1 MGLINKVGRRLG
13 SSGPL
18 PREGFLR
25 RAIAETKRLIVLRML
40 IAFGMSI
47 PIPVMLD
54 QALVLGVKL
63 FSSFG

>member
-47 PIPVMLD
+47 PISVMLD
-54 QALVLGVKL
+54 
-63 FSSFG
+63 